1 MDFPIHIDTISIGLP
16 ILYLEGSQ
24 IVVSK
29 LLCIFYY
36 VFLSLKLVLILAN
49 SEGPYEMQQ

>member
-36 VFLSLKLVLILAN
+36 IFLSLKLVLILAN